1 MLAALNSLSH
11 HWKSKFK
18 RGLRPGKV
26 REAMPDHSAHP
37 FPLTWSDAA
46 RNISGCACA
55 LFMTQATSECASL
68 TLSWD
73 LAGADGV

>member
-1 MLAALNSLSH
+1 
-11 HWKSKFK
+11 
-18 RGLRPGKV
+18 
-26 REAMPDHSAHP
+26 MPDHSAQP